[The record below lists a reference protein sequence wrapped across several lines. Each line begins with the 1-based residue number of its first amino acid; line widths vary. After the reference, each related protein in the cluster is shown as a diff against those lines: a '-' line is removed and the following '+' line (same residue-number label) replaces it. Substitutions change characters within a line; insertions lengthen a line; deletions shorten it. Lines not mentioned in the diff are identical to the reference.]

1 MKGRIGRGSGA
12 RIACVIQLRARL
24 DGHGTLELDGAYE
37 RWDELESMAAKFSGE
52 PG

>member
-1 MKGRIGRGSGA
+1 MLLNGWRVREED
-12 RIACVIQLRARL
+12 LN
-24 DGHGTLELDGAYE
+24 GAYG